1 MSILTY
7 IKGLKALIFLFEGIG
22 AVVLYIGFGDDIRG
36 RYVPDPDHDKQKQL
50 IDSFI
55 GELEKKTD
63 SIRYSLSLVKAIR
76 ISKQKTR
83 TDTITQI
90 KTLFLQAPEQVKE
103 KLDTLRDEIP
113 DLEEYLRLY
122 DYPHL
127 QENYEIPQTHPT
139 PVSYTH
145 LTLPTIYSV

>member
-7 IKGLKALIFLFEGIG
+7 IKGLKALIFLFVGKG

-36 RYVPDPDHDKQKQL
+36 RYVPDPERDIQKQL

-103 KLDTLRDEIP
+103 KLDTLRDEIC
-113 DLEEYLRLY
+113 LLY
-122 DYPHL
+122 TSPSPRD
-127 QENYEIPQTHPT
+127 
-139 PVSYTH
+139 S
-145 LTLPTIYSV
+145 